1 MTTNLEN
8 SVKLAL
14 VVEDDDTVSEH
25 ITKLLEARGFKVAQE
40 FDGMAALQRCR
51 SEKFD
56 LVVCDIRLPRLSGI
70 SFLRNLRQAE
80 ANAGQNTVALDVIMM
95 SSLGDNAAKRE
106 ILAAGTPHFL
116 VKPVSA
122 AALDEAL
129 TALKM
134 NKT

>member
-70 SFLRNLRQAE
+70 SFLRNLRQADRKS
-80 ANAGQNTVALDVIMM
+80 VV
-95 SSLGDNAAKRE
+95 
-106 ILAAGTPHFL
+106 
-116 VKPVSA
+116 
-122 AALDEAL
+122 
-129 TALKM
+129 
-134 NKT
+134 

>member
-1 MTTNLEN
+1 MTTTLEN
-8 SVKLAL
+8 SAKLAL

-51 SEKFD
+51 SEKFN

-80 ANAGQNTVALDVIMM
+80 ANAGQNTVALSVIMM
-95 SSLGDNAAKRE
+95 SSLSDNAAKRE

-116 VKPVSA
+116 VKPVSG
-122 AALDEAL
+122 AALDAML
-129 TALKM
+129 TILNM
-134 NKT
+134 NSV